1 MFDARTMEWSR
12 PPQKAQVTKS
22 RVLFETEPH
31 TDLWQR
37 TYYHF
42 RNDSA
47 PVLQFKTCEKFF
59 SFTVKAQFDYRRRFD
74 QAGVA
79 LYLGSDSWLKGS
91 IEYEDGRICRL
102 GAVVTNRGYSDWSS
116 TDISPVR
123 EMWFRLSRRE
133 DDFCIEN
140 SEDGVIFHQ
149 MRIAH
154 MFDLPEEISLGIYAC
169 SPEESSF
176 EAVFTDLQLTEC
188 KWRAHDGQPPDAEA

>member
-1 MFDARTMEWSR
+1 MFDARTMEWTR

-79 LYLGSDSWLKGS
+79 LDLGRASWL
-91 IEYEDGRICRL
+91 
-102 GAVVTNRGYSDWSS
+102 
-116 TDISPVR
+116 
-123 EMWFRLSRRE
+123 
-133 DDFCIEN
+133 
-140 SEDGVIFHQ
+140 
-149 MRIAH
+149 
-154 MFDLPEEISLGIYAC
+154 
-169 SPEESSF
+169 
-176 EAVFTDLQLTEC
+176 
-188 KWRAHDGQPPDAEA
+188 